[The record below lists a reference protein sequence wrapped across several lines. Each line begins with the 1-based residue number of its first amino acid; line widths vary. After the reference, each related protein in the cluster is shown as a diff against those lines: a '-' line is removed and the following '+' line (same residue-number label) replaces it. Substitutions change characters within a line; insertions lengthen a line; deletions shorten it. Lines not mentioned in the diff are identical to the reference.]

1 MVLCSGYALHIWSFI
16 QGKLLEGTTIQ
27 RTSVVECLMWER
39 HHRILAVGWRSG
51 EISVSNLEDTK
62 DVVYEQSSV
71 HRDAILFLCW
81 NGSGSRLISGD
92 QVWVWL
98 VLQCVQILWVWL
110 VEWDVGDM
118 ESGY

>member
-1 MVLCSGYALHIWSFI
+1 MVSMVVCSVYKLHIWSFI
-16 QGKLLEGTTIQ
+16 QGKLLEGATIQ

-98 VLQCVQILWVWL
+98 LL
-110 VEWDVGDM
+110 
-118 ESGY
+118 